1 MVVLYD
7 CVICCVLVEKLGGIE
22 KTTMHT
28 QKCKL
33 QNDGKYIYSPFLSH
47 PNIFRAKKDKIVG
60 LQIDIVLYTLHY
72 RYETIVLFHKA
83 YTGKCI
89 FFFVLPH

>member
-1 MVVLYD
+1 
-7 CVICCVLVEKLGGIE
+7 
-22 KTTMHT
+22 MHT
-28 QKCKL
+28 QKCTL

-72 RYETIVLFHKA
+72 RYETVVLFHKA

-89 FFFVLPH
+89 FFLCVTTLICCYGFVVIDLLLHLLQ